1 MRLLERL
8 QIRFPSVAAAVGGRL
23 VLLRKAGSF
32 AGIGFINAAI
42 DFAVFWTAVQGFDMP
57 KVPANVLA
65 WLVAVSASYIMNSF
79 ITFAVESGRQLRWR
93 SYGTFVASG
102 ILGMIGNTVTLVVGE
117 KLLETVMAD
126 ADLRLAMA
134 KIAAIGTSFII
145 NFSMSHFVVFRRRA
159 DHVEDKR
166 PGS

>member
-1 MRLLERL
+1 MNLLDRL
-8 QIRFPSVAAAVGGRL
+8 QPRFPRAAAAIGGRL
-23 VLLRKAGSF
+23 VLLRKAGHF

-42 DFAVFWTAVQGFDMP
+42 DFAVFWTAVQAFDMA

-65 WLVAVSASYIMNSF
+65 WLVAVSASYMMNSF
-79 ITFAVESGRQLRWR
+79 ITFAAESGRKLRWR

-117 KLLETVMAD
+117 KLLGAVMAD

-134 KIAAIGTSFII
+134 KIAAIGTSFVI

-159 DHVEDKR
+159 DRAEEDTPR
-166 PGS
+166 S